1 MDVGSTVW
9 TIKTSDERQM
19 NGKKTLLI
27 FSSVQYTNRC
37 GLKIFMQNQSSI
49 RVWSERWR
57 LGALTTTELVQI
69 GLVSAIIGLMFMLFH
84 MLGNTVANVG
94 SRSAFQWMFARWSD
108 TISFGADYSHG
119 YFIPFVSIGVVWYK
133 RKEIFSVNMHTDSR
147 GLGVVIFALVLHWLG
162 AKMQQTHFSLVSLVL
177 LIWGVPFYLF
187 GWELAKKLIFPCSY
201 LIFCI
206 PLNFMDVMA
215 FPLRIFSTKLAASML
230 NGIGIGAIRSGTAI
244 YSNVAGGFEFDV
256 ADPCS
261 GLRSLLAMTALTA
274 VYAYFTQKTLLK
286 KWILFASSIP
296 LAVIGNIARIV
307 TVAIVAEAIGGKL
320 ALGVYHDYS
329 GYILFTAAISAMVA
343 LGGILNLQFLEEMK
357 KWKSVLLRRI

>member
-1 MDVGSTVW
+1 
-9 TIKTSDERQM
+9 
-19 NGKKTLLI
+19 
-27 FSSVQYTNRC
+27 
-37 GLKIFMQNQSSI
+37 MQKQSSI

-57 LGALTTTELVQI
+57 LGALDKPELVGI
-69 GLVSAIIGLMFMLFH
+69 GLISVLIGLIFMMFH
-84 MLGNTVANVG
+84 MLGNTVVNVG

-119 YFIPFVSIGVVWYK
+119 YFIPFVSLGVIWYK
-133 RKEIFSVNMHTDSR
+133 RKEILAVRMHTDMR
-147 GLGVVIFALVLHWLG
+147 GLAVVIAALFIHWLG
-162 AKMQQTHFSLVSLVL
+162 AKMQQTHFSLASLVL

-206 PLNFMDVMA
+206 PLNFMDVLA
-215 FPLRIFSTKLAASML
+215 FPLRIFSTKLAAGLL
-230 NGIGIGAIRSGTAI
+230 NGIGIGAVRSGTAI

-286 KWILFASSIP
+286 KWILFMSSIP
-296 LAVIGNIARIV
+296 LAVVGNIARIV
-307 TVAIVAEAIGGKL
+307 TVAIVAEAFGGKL
-320 ALGVYHDYS
+320 ALGIYHDYS
-329 GYILFTAAISAMVA
+329 GYILFTASITMMVVIGS
-343 LGGILNLQFLEEMK
+343 LLNLEFIEGIK
-357 KWKSVLLRRI
+357 KWKSALLRRI